1 MDKKGGRGD
10 RPARCAIAACGS
22 SLAFHPSDLTPCVAW
37 GCVPRRGITRFR
49 AGGGRWLALALAGVG
64 RYPVGWRDTTRHR
77 VDRRMGI
84 LAARDQRPAQR
95 VTLGGARSM
104 GGGPHGHVGKTCKW
118 LALARARTTTRARRV
133 REPRKRGAAAACT
146 SPSPTCRDRIRT
158 CGAAG
163 GLTFLGPGNA
173 EPPCFCAQAAAT
185 NGVPEP
191 DLQSPRAQAISL
203 ADFPV
208 SSLACLVIFQ
218 PCSHTPLPTHSTF

>member
-1 MDKKGGRGD
+1 MGSGFLDKKGGRGD

-118 LALARARTTTRARRV
+118 LARARTTTRARRV

-158 CGAAG
+158 CGGWADVSRPGQCGTAMFLCAG
-163 GLTFLGPGNA
+163 GGDEWCA
-173 EPPCFCAQAAAT
+173 RARPPKSARS
-185 NGVPEP
+185 G
-191 DLQSPRAQAISL
+191 
-203 ADFPV
+203 DFPCRF
-208 SSLACLVIFQ
+208 SGELARL
-218 PCSHTPLPTHSTF
+218 PRHLPTL